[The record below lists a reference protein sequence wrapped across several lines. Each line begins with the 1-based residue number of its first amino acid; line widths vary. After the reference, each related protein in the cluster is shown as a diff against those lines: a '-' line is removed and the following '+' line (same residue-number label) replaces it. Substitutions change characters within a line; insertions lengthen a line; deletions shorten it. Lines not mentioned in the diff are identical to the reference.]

1 MIYNNELYHYGV
13 LGMKWGVRR
22 YQNTDG
28 TLTAAGKKRYNNTE
42 TQGNAET
49 ADATSSKRHGLSDKQ
64 KRAIK
69 VGAAIAVGALAA
81 YGGYKLYQSGELDS
95 LIETGKRKFT
105 GTFDSITNASKK
117 TASTGGFK
125 MLSHKESI
133 EEAVTKANPTGSREN
148 CYKCVVAT
156 ALRMCGID
164 VTAQGNNP
172 TGEGM
177 YTEDIV
183 KAFKIP
189 ESAIKRINSPS
200 VDRIRKNILKN
211 YEEGDVGI
219 FGVTWSKGYSHVM
232 NWSIRNGKV
241 ELFDG
246 QCACNDKQL
255 SDMLTKHMDTTKEV
269 DFVKLANAIKGINF
283 DTDIDIDYLK
293 QNDFV
298 Q

>member
-1 MIYNNELYHYGV
+1 MWRWNNRRAELYHYGI
-13 LGMKWGVRR
+13 LGMHWGIRR
-22 YQNTDG
+22 YQNSDG
-28 TLTAAGKKRYNNTE
+28 TLTVAGKKRYNSNE
-42 TQGNAET
+42 AQGKTQS
-49 ADATSSKRHGLSDKQ
+49 ADTSSSKKH
-64 KRAIK
+64 AIK

-81 YGGYKLYQSGELDS
+81 YGGYKLYQSGELDG
-95 LIETGKRKFT
+95 LIETGKQKFT
-105 GTFDSITNASKK
+105 GAFDSIANAQKK

-125 MLSHKESI
+125 ILSHKESI
-133 EEAVTKANPTGSREN
+133 EEAATKANPTGSRKN

-164 VTAQGNNP
+164 VTAQGDNP
-172 TGEGM
+172 TGKGM
-177 YTEDIV
+177 YMEDIV

-189 ESAIKRINSPS
+189 ESAIKQINSPS

-211 YEEGDVGI
+211 YEEGDIGI
-219 FGVTWSKGYSHVM
+219 FGVTWDNDYSHVM

-246 QCACNDKQL
+246 QSTYTNDDVAKL
-255 SDMLTKHMDTTKEV
+255 LKLHMDTTKEV
-269 DFVKLANAIKGINF
+269 GFVKLANTIKGINL

-298 Q
+298 R